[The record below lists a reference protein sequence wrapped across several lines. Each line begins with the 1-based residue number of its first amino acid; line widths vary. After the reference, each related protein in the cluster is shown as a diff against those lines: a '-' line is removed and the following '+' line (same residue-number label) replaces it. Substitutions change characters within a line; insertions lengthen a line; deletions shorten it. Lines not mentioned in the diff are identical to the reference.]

1 MLLFG
6 LKNALSIFERVVN
19 SVFHNIIDIYALF
32 YSDSILVYSK
42 KPLSMKNI
50 YGLY

>member
-6 LKNALSIFERVVN
+6 LTNALSTFERVVN
-19 SVFHNIIDIYALF
+19 SVFHDMIDIYALV
-32 YSDSILVYSK
+32 YSDSILVYSE